1 MQDKVFL
8 LIKECLMKLYLMTPP
23 KTKLKPYETYDFRA
37 KMAKDYGK
45 EKWGA
50 AMLKNHFGGVN

>member
-1 MQDKVFL
+1 
-8 LIKECLMKLYLMTPP
+8 MKLYLMTPP

-50 AMLKNHFGGVN
+50 AMLKNHFGGVK